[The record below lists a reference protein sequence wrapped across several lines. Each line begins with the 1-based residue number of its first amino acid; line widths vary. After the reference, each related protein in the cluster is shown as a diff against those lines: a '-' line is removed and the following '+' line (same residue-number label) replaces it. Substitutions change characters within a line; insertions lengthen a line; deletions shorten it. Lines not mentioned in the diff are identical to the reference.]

1 MRAWTWFETK
11 MYGRPLRPRRRGERL
26 KLLLISMALGLIL
39 GLTLFASG
47 LSQSFLASGLRQAGY
62 DPSPLYGNAAQPT
75 ATPLP
80 AATPM
85 PTTPLPVHGGGWVT
99 PITP

>member
-39 GLTLFASG
+39 GVTLFASG

-62 DPSPLYGNAAQPT
+62 DPSSLFQNAAGHP
-75 ATPLP
+75 ATQLP
-80 AATPM
+80 ASTPP

-99 PITP
+99 PAAP